1 MANNDFETLARA
13 LLSGRQGQSAAGVLD
28 KMGALLK
35 TEDGRRLLTL
45 LASGGADTIKA
56 AAQAALRGD
65 EATARA
71 ALIMYAARYPE
82 RSGASSGS
90 SSRATRLAV
99 GKECF
104 SPQGVSKASPNRP
117 QSFSTMPLMR
127 GMLLHCDMMKEH
139 SASHLS

>member
-71 ALIMYAARYPE
+71 AMMSLLGTRE
-82 RSGASSGS
+82 RAM
-90 SSRATRLAV
+90 LA
-99 GKECF
+99 KRMADAMNNN
-104 SPQGVSKASPNRP
+104 KR
-117 QSFSTMPLMR
+117 
-127 GMLLHCDMMKEH
+127 
-139 SASHLS
+139 